1 MTVSYDM
8 HNGRSA
14 FYDRFFQENYPAL
27 KRWALQITSNDRE
40 LAEDL
45 LHDVYLRVSQRTD
58 QHDSIDSVN
67 AYLYTAIRNGFISHL
82 RRRTRM
88 GWFQLSAAEDDF
100 GKKPTM
106 IVDPRLALKV
116 QEELRAICNYACER
130 KSSSIS
136 ASILILRFIH
146 GYYSAEVARVINR
159 SRNAVEARLLKA
171 RREVSQH
178 LLGAHERDAASPNH
192 SRSLSRQV
200 VRAADLLDELRQVV
214 FSAADGRCM
223 TDEKLKRA
231 YRPSSGGLDRSELSH
246 LVSCPECLD
255 HVNRLLRMPLLGER
269 HPLDS
274 IGSQTV
280 IETLERNRS
289 LAAGAGI

>member
-1 MTVSYDM
+1 MQ
-8 HNGRSA
+8 GKSA
-14 FYDRFFQENYPAL
+14 FYDSFFQENYPAL

-58 QHDSIDSVN
+58 QPDSIDSLN

-82 RRRTRM
+82 RRRTRL
-88 GWFQLSAAEDDF
+88 GWFQLSATDELDV
-100 GKKPTM
+100 KPSM
-106 IVDPRLALKV
+106 IVDPRTGLKV

-130 KSSSIS
+130 KSTSIS

-171 RREVSQH
+171 RREVAQH
-178 LLGAHERDAASPNH
+178 LTGSSENENGFQVAARSRERRIVP
-192 SRSLSRQV
+192 
-200 VRAADLLDELRQVV
+200 AADLLGELRQVV
-214 FSAADGRCM
+214 FSASEGRCM
-223 TDEKLKRA
+223 SGEKLRRA
-231 YRPSSGGLDRSELSH
+231 YRSASGGLDRSELSH
-246 LVSCPECLD
+246 LVSCAQCLNN
-255 HVNRLLRMPLLGER
+255 VNRLLRMPLLNER

-274 IGSQTV
+274 IGPQTV
-280 IETLERNRS
+280 IEFLERNRGI
-289 LAAGAGI
+289 AVGAGM